1 MGWVAALSLV
11 VGVPVLF
18 WVLVTLTKSVPP
30 RRLWGI
36 VLTGI
41 GVILLILTLSL

>member
-18 WVLVTLTKSVPP
+18 WVLVTLAKSVPM
-30 RRLWGI
+30 RRFWGI
-36 VLTGI
+36 VLTGV
-41 GVILLILTLSL
+41 GVILLILPLSL